1 MSLLMIDSAALS
13 AVAPGNLTAYL
24 RSRRWAPARDV
35 RGDLAM
41 FSIEVDGETAEL
53 DVPLR
58 QTFRDYALRIREVLD
73 NLAAIE
79 NRSQQ
84 EIYQDLIRTNQDVIR
99 IAVDVPESGRLR
111 LDEAGALISAAQ
123 DLLLAAACAAHS
135 QRVYFP
141 RRKPQRAVD
150 YLRTVNLAA
159 PEAGSFV
166 VVLESPLPTAFAAQP
181 AFALTDDEPFER
193 TALITLV
200 KAASRVQTAIE
211 TANVQGTL
219 DRFSDEVQ
227 AGVNANYCDALAS
240 MLEDVPSRGLNVALS
255 WAPARPVVQA
265 LPSRFTFSKL
275 DGPVLRAAAKF
286 LKERAPVSDFELVG
300 QVVRLEA
307 PDPTQGG
314 SIRVAGMVD
323 DAIRQVQLM
332 LGPDDYQRA
341 IEAHQHQRVVTVEGE
356 LVKDGRSF
364 RLHHPRLFAILALA

>member
-1 MSLLMIDSAALS
+1 MSLFMVDTASLS
-13 AVAPGNLTAYL
+13 AVAPGNVTAYL
-24 RSRRWAPARDV
+24 RSRRWAPATAV
-35 RGDLAM
+35 HGDLAM
-41 FSIEVDGETAEL
+41 FRLELDGEAAEL

-99 IAVDVPESGRLR
+99 IAVDVPASGRLR
-111 LDEAGALISAAQ
+111 LDDAGTLITAAQ

-135 QRVYFP
+135 QRVYF

-166 VVLESPLPTAFAAQP
+166 VVLESPLPTALAAP
-181 AFALTDDEPFER
+181 PSFALTEDEPFER
-193 TALITLV
+193 SALITLV
-200 KAASRVQTAIE
+200 KAAARAQAAVE
-211 TANVQGTL
+211 TAHVQGTL

-240 MLEDVPSRGLNVALS
+240 MLEDVPSRGLQLALS
-255 WAPARPVVQA
+255 WAPSRPVLQT
-265 LPSRFTFSKL
+265 LPSRFAFSKL

-286 LKERAPVSDFELVG
+286 LKERAPISDFELVG
-300 QVVRLEA
+300 QVVRLDA
-307 PDPTQGG
+307 PDPAQGG
-314 SIRVAGMVD
+314 IVRVAGLVD
-323 DAIRQVQLM
+323 EAIRQVQVS
-332 LGPDDYQRA
+332 LGTEDYQRA
-341 IEAHQHQRVVTVEGE
+341 IEAHQHQRLVTVEGE
-356 LVKDGRSF
+356 LVKEGRAF
-364 RLHHPRLFAILALA
+364 RLLHPRLFAVLATA